1 MHTLYGIK
9 NCDTV
14 KKARKWLEENG
25 INYQFHDFR
34 TDGLTPELLQH
45 FSDHLDW
52 NKLLNRSSTSWRQLS
67 AEQQS
72 DLTPEKAM
80 QLMLTTP
87 TLIKRPIL
95 DTGDKLIL
103 GFTAR
108 DGGYAANLPGASAAT
123 TKDGG
128 YAADL

>member
-1 MHTLYGIK
+1 MYTLYGIK

-14 KKARKWLEENG
+14 KKARNWLDQNN
-25 INYQFHDFR
+25 IAYRFHDFR
-34 TDGLTPELLQH
+34 TDGLAPELLEH
-45 FSDHLDW
+45 FANHLGW

-72 DLTPEKAM
+72 NLTQEKAI

-95 DTGDKLIL
+95 AFGDELII
-103 GFTAR
+103 GFIA
-108 DGGYAANLPGASAAT
+108 
-123 TKDGG
+123 KDGG
-128 YAADL
+128 YAATFVGATLVAQGE

>member
-14 KKARKWLEENG
+14 KKARTWLDQNG
-25 INYQFHDFR
+25 IAYRFHDFR
-34 TDGLTPELLQH
+34 IDGLTPELLQH
-45 FSDHLDW
+45 FAEHSDW

-67 AEQQS
+67 AEQQA
-72 DLTPEKAM
+72 DLTSEKAL

-87 TLIKRPIL
+87 TLIKRPVL
-95 DTGDKLIL
+95 DIGDKLIL
-103 GFTAR
+103 GF
-108 DGGYAANLPGASAAT
+108 N

-128 YAADL
+128 YTTSLSGTDTK

>member
-14 KKARKWLEENG
+14 KKARNWLDQHG
-25 INYQFHDFR
+25 VVYRFHDFR
-34 TDGLTPELLQH
+34 TDGLTPELLKKFVGQI
-45 FSDHLDW
+45 DW

-67 AEQQS
+67 TERQN
-72 DLTPEKAM
+72 DLTLEKAI

-95 DTGDKLIL
+95 EYNDQLIL
-103 GFTAR
+103 GFNADNYQSIIT
-108 DGGYAANLPGASAAT
+108 NL
-123 TKDGG
+123 
-128 YAADL
+128 